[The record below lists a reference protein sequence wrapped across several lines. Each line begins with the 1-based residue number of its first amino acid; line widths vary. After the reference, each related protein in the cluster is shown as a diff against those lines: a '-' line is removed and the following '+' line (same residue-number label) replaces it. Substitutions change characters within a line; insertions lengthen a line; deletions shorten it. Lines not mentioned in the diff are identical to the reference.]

1 MSMLD
6 VFEDITAKS
15 VVKSETG
22 DPRIFGVMVG
32 VVTKNYI
39 DGVKGKVCVEIPTRD
54 EEKNEIR
61 WARVAMPSSGQTW
74 GHYFLPEIGDE
85 VLLAFEGG
93 NIERPYVIGCIPKE
107 GDKFLADNY
116 KEDNNLKV
124 IQTNSGS
131 FIRFD
136 DGAGKD
142 ANKKASCLTI
152 QATGENQT
160 HIIELNNEAGYLK
173 ISDKDGK
180 NKVLITTGKNA
191 GSNKGRID
199 VVSETDISLKTGDA
213 MIELNGQ
220 SNSVTIKANTFTFEA
235 TNSVKLKGAT
245 VNIEGNTTKIDGQ
258 NVKTSGSFVSVE
270 GQVVKV
276 GG

>member
-6 VFEDITAKS
+6 VFEDISAKN

-22 DPRIFGVMVG
+22 DPRIFGVMLG

-39 DGVKGKVCVEIPTRD
+39 EGIKGKVCVQVPTRD
-54 EEKNEIR
+54 EEKNEIM
-61 WARVAMPSSGQTW
+61 WARVAMPSSGETW

-107 GDKFLADNY
+107 GNKFLSENA

-136 DGAGKD
+136 DGAGKESS
-142 ANKKASCLTI
+142 KKASCLTI

-180 NKVLITTGKNA
+180 NKVLITTGKTA
-191 GSNKGRID
+191 GSNKGKIE
-199 VVSETDISLKTGDA
+199 VEAETDVLLKTGDA
-213 MIELNGQ
+213 KIELNGQ

-235 TNSVKLKGAT
+235 NSSVKIKGAT
-245 VNIEGNTTKIDGQ
+245 VDIEGNNLKIDGQ